1 MRGSVEKREDAVGN
15 GGCGGGV
22 ESAFGGACYVALF
35 APPPIRSVYSDP
47 GIRSK
52 NRGKTLLPCH
62 AMEREEQLG
71 LGKER
76 GDARNGRGA

>member
-1 MRGSVEKREDAVGN
+1 MRWGTEDAVGN

-52 NRGKTLLPCH
+52 CSFRPIRWSGRSKNRGKTLLPCH
-62 AMEREEQLG
+62 AMEREEQ
-71 LGKER
+71 
-76 GDARNGRGA
+76 